1 MMLPRSKYFILL
13 SISIFLFS
21 LFQFLPSTTPSL
33 TRSPYSA
40 PKKKPVHLLVVSS
53 WRSGSSFLGQ
63 IFNHHGDVFY
73 LFEPGHSVWM
83 KLRGES
89 LELLHYPLRDLLRSL
104 FTCDVSPLQQYL
116 PKGGKYISEMG
127 FFAES
132 RALCTPPACSAFLP
146 SEGYD
151 RLSCYHRC
159 KNTLLDKMAETCKA
173 YSHVVMKTV
182 RILDLS
188 VLLPLFRDPNLD
200 LRILHLVRDPRA
212 IALSKAYFPL
222 QIEDRIVLKNEE
234 NTNITIS
241 RVMEKICRSQVDINS
256 VPKAAEVLKGRYLA
270 IRHEDLANEPLKN
283 VKKIYNFAG
292 LQPTKD
298 LEQWIYNITHKE
310 VADYKGF
317 MTFSRDS
324 SKTVQRWR
332 TALGFSFVNQIQEK
346 CKAAMDL
353 FGYRPAKSQKEQKNL
368 TLELVKKDW
377 SLE

>member
-1 MMLPRSKYFILL
+1 
-13 SISIFLFS
+13 
-21 LFQFLPSTTPSL
+21 
-33 TRSPYSA
+33 
-40 PKKKPVHLLVVSS
+40 
-53 WRSGSSFLGQ
+53 
-63 IFNHHGDVFY
+63 
-73 LFEPGHSVWM
+73 M

-116 PKGGKYISEMG
+116 PKGGKHVSEMG

-132 RALCTPPACSAFLP
+132 RALCTPPACRAFIP
-146 SEGYD
+146 TEGYD

-159 KNTLLDKMAETCKA
+159 RNISLDKIAEACKA

-188 VLLPLFRDPNLD
+188 VLFPLFRDPNLD

-212 IALSKAYFPL
+212 IALSRGHFTL
-222 QIEDRIVLKNEE
+222 NIEDKIVLKNEGE
-234 NTNITIS
+234 KNITIS
-241 RVMEKICRSQVDINS
+241 RVMEKICRSQVNINS
-256 VPKAAEVLKGRYLA
+256 VAKAAEVLKGRYMA
-270 IRHEDLANEPLKN
+270 IRHEDLATEPLKN
-283 VKKIYNFAG
+283 VNKIYNFAG

-298 LEQWIYNITHKE
+298 LEQWIYNITHEE
-310 VADYKGF
+310 VDNYNGI

-332 TALGFSFVNQIQEK
+332 TAMGFSLVNQIQEK

-353 FGYRPAKSQKEQKNL
+353 FGYRPAKSQTEQKNL
-368 TLELVKKDW
+368 TLELVKRDW